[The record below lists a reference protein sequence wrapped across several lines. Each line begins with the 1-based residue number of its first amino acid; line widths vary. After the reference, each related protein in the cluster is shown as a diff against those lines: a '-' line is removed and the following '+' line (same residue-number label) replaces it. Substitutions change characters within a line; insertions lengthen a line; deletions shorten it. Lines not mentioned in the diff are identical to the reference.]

1 MSAFFQLLV
10 ARKSRRS
17 QAMLNTTSSS
27 PPRRASSSPILR
39 LCGVAHVRARVDVP
53 HVLACP
59 GHASAHATPR
69 LAGRFIAPEF
79 DKLSVA
85 HPDVTFVKVDIDQDA
100 LASTVRAAGVSAV
113 PTFLFTSDSKKL
125 AEVRGADLAGIKAAI
140 DELK

>member
-1 MSAFFQLLV
+1 M
-10 ARKSRRS
+10 
-17 QAMLNTTSSS
+17 
-27 PPRRASSSPILR
+27 
-39 LCGVAHVRARVDVP
+39 
-53 HVLACP
+53 P
-59 GHASAHATPR
+59 GHGSAHSTLR

-85 HPDVTFVKVDIDQDA
+85 HPDVTFVKVDIDQDG
-100 LASTVRAAGVSAV
+100 LANTVRAAGVSAV